1 VGYFIASLGTFVAV
15 FAASMALVNRDLK
28 RIIAYSTLSQLGYM
42 FAAAGLGAYWV
53 ALFHLAAHAFFK
65 ALLFLGAGNVMHAM
79 DDELDIFK
87 MGGLRKEM
95 RWTFL
100 YMGLASLALA
110 GIWPLAGFF
119 SKDTIL
125 EVAFNEGTYGIWFV
139 LWITAGLTAFYSF
152 RQVFLTFLSDERY
165 KQYGFHP
172 HEMPNYVLWAL
183 APLAVLAV
191 TFGWWHESFMHFVTE
206 LLPAYEMSE
215 ATHHKAWML
224 IVATMAI
231 AIGGILTAYRL
242 YAFRLVRN
250 EKVESS
256 LPYRILSNQY
266 YIPVFY
272 EKAFSRP
279 YAELSEIAWKEIDEQ
294 LVDAAVDGIAG
305 MIEESGDEAR
315 RMQTGN
321 LSDYLKWMA
330 AGVVGLAL
338 LAIVAGMTH

>member
-1 VGYFIASLGTFVAV
+1 VAI

-87 MGGLRKEM
+87 MGGLKKKM

-110 GIWPLAGFF
+110 GIWPFAGFF

-125 EVAFNEGTYGIWFV
+125 EVAFNEHTYGIWFV
-139 LWITAGLTAFYSF
+139 LWLTAGLTAFYSF

-172 HEMPNYVLWAL
+172 HEVQKYVLWAM

-191 TFGWWHESFMHFVTE
+191 VFGWWKESFMEFVTQ

-215 ATHHKAWML
+215 HTHHMVWVL
-224 IVATMAI
+224 IAVTMAI
-231 AIGGILTAYRL
+231 ALGGIAVAYVL
-242 YAFRLVRN
+242 YAKRLKRN
-250 EKVESS
+250 EKIERS
-256 LPYRILSNQY
+256 LPYRVLSNQY
-266 YIPVFY
+266 YIPVLY
-272 EKAFSRP
+272 EKVFSKP
-279 YAELSEIAWKEIDEQ
+279 YAELSDIAWKEIDLQ
-294 LVDAAVDGIAG
+294 VVDATVDGIAHVV
-305 MIEESGDEAR
+305 EESGDGAR
-315 RMQTGN
+315 KMQTGN

-330 AGVVGLAL
+330 AGAIL
-338 LAIVAGMTH
+338 LAILAVFTAMKH